1 MDKPTYLLNIS
12 TILIFYK
19 IIFKKIIEFCIIE
32 DVQRFF
38 ILNKGERIMKRED
51 LVAPE
56 YYNLSQEVEKFA
68 ADNERQAIKWLDED
82 GSFRHV
88 TYAELVKQTN
98 KTANALINSG
108 LSQGDRVLL
117 ILPRLP
123 EAYYTYLACLK
134 AGLVII
140 PCSEML
146 RAKDLSYRINHSGA
160 KAVIAYHQF
169 LTEVNQIDEEMPT
182 LAHRFVVGGDA
193 EGWTALTALAE
204 NESDYY
210 EGAKTKRDE
219 MAFLPY
225 TSGTT
230 GNPKAVVHT
239 HGWAYAHL
247 QTASKQWLGV
257 QENDI
262 VWATAAPGW
271 QKWIWSPF
279 LSTIGVGATAF
290 VYYGRFEPEKY
301 LQILQDNNINVLC
314 CTPTEYRL
322 MAKVDNLSQYKL
334 PHLRSTVSAGEPLNR
349 QVIDTFREHFNVDVR
364 DGYGQTENT
373 LLVGTLMGM
382 EIKPGSMGKP
392 TPGNQV
398 DIIDEDGNPVK
409 VGEVG
414 DIAVHRSTPALFSE
428 YYKDPERTA
437 MAFRGDWYITG
448 DQATK
453 DEDGYFWFE
462 GRSDDIIISSGYTIG
477 PFEVEDALTK
487 HPAVKECAVVGSPD
501 EVRGNIVKAF
511 VVLRNPED
519 ANNENLIPDLQ
530 EHVKNLTAPY
540 KYPRKIEFVEDLPK
554 TTSGKIRRVEL
565 RQREKQQN
573 S

>member
-1 MDKPTYLLNIS
+1 
-12 TILIFYK
+12 
-19 IIFKKIIEFCIIE
+19 
-32 DVQRFF
+32 
-38 ILNKGERIMKRED
+38 MKRED
-51 LVAPE
+51 LIAPE

-68 ADNERQAIKWLDED
+68 QNEDLLAIKWLSEA
-82 GSFRHV
+82 GETRNVS
-88 TYAELVKQTN
+88 YAELVKNVN
-98 KTANALINSG
+98 KIANAFVSQG
-108 LSQGDRVLL
+108 LKQGDRVLL
-117 ILPRLP
+117 LLPRLP
-123 EAYYTYLACLK
+123 EAYFTYLACLK

-146 RAKDLSYRINHSGA
+146 RAKDLIYRINHAEA
-160 KAVIAYHQF
+160 KAVIAYYQF
-169 LTEVNQIDEEMPT
+169 TTEVNLIQEEMPSLT
-182 LAHRFVVGGDA
+182 HKFVVGA
-193 EGWTALTALAE
+193 EEEGWVSLDALAADA
-204 NESDYY
+204 SDVY

-247 QTASKQWLGV
+247 QTASKKWLGV
-257 QENDI
+257 QEGDS

-279 LSTIGVGATAF
+279 LSTIGMGATAF
-290 VYYGRFEPEKY
+290 VYHGKFSPNTF
-301 LQILQDNNINVLC
+301 LQLLQDHEINVLC

-322 MAKVDNLSQYKL
+322 MAKVDNIEQYSL
-334 PHLRSTVSAGEPLNR
+334 PALRSTVSAGEPLNR
-349 QVIDTFREHFNVDVR
+349 QVIDTFKKHFNVEVR

-398 DIIDEDGNPVK
+398 EVIDEDGNPVK
-409 VGEVG
+409 PGEVG
-414 DIAVHRSTPALFSE
+414 DIAVHRSTPALFQE

-448 DQATK
+448 DQAKK

-501 EVRGNIVKAF
+501 EIRGSVVKAF
-511 VVLRNPED
+511 IVLRNPED
-519 ANNENLIPDLQ
+519 EKDENLIASLQ
-530 EHVKNLTAPY
+530 DHVKTLTAPY
-540 KYPRKIEFVEDLPK
+540 KYPRRIEFVQDLPK

-565 RQREKQQN
+565 RQREKEMHA
-573 S
+573 